1 MNVYVIGVI
10 GLIWF
15 ICWTLIVKESP
26 DTDPH
31 ISKEELNYI
40 RDRLG
45 EFADVNKNIKHPWK
59 SILTSAP
66 VWAIV
71 ASHFS
76 ENWGFYTLLT
86 QLPKFMK
93 GRKHKYF
100 S

>member
-1 MNVYVIGVI
+1 M
-10 GLIWF
+10 
-15 ICWTLIVKESP
+15 LIVKESP
-26 DTDPH
+26 STDPH
-31 ISKEELNYI
+31 ISKAELRYI
-40 RDRLG
+40 KESLG
-45 EFADVNKNIKHPWK
+45 DFADGNKNIKHPWK
-59 SILTSAP
+59 SILTSGP

-93 GRKHKYF
+93 GMEI